1 MGLAMSFKKE
11 FQDFAL
17 KGNVVDLAVGVIIG
31 VAFGKIV
38 SALVENIFSP
48 IIGYLVGGVSF
59 TELAGSIPTPTKPI
73 LIKYGILLQALFD
86 FMIIAGVLFMV
97 IKGMNKLKKRMEA
110 DAAAAPPPP
119 PPAPAPSEAYLKDI
133 RDDIRAMLTRA
144 Q

>member
-1 MGLAMSFKKE
+1 MGIKKD

-17 KGNVVDLAVGVIIG
+17 KGNVVELAVGVIVG

-59 TELAGSIPTPTKPI
+59 TELSASLPTPTKPI
-73 LIKYGILLQALFD
+73 LMKYGILLQAIFD
-86 FMIIAGVLFMV
+86 FMIIASVLFV
-97 IKGMNKLKKRMEA
+97 VVKVFSSLKRKMEA
-110 DAAAAPPPP
+110 EAAATPPP
-119 PPAPAPSEAYLKDI
+119 PPAPAPQEAYLKDI
-133 RDDIRAMLTRA
+133 RDDIRQMLTRS